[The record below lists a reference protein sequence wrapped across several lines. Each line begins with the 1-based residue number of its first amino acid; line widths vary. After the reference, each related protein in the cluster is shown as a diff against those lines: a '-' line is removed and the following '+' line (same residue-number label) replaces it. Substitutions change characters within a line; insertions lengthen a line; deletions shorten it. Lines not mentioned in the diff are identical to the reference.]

1 MASYELECRPC
12 CQRLR
17 QPSDAHVALNRIGSD
32 VKGSSGMGL
41 NPLIPLKSGSLRG
54 KPAREKGQAALTPL
68 PRRLRVLHWLT
79 VICVV
84 MAAAF
89 ILTRDQLDGRSVR
102 LWLLE
107 GHRHFGLFVLALF
120 VIRVFVRLRVGKLPP
135 SGEAPW
141 PMRAAAGLTHLALYA
156 LLVTLPLLGW
166 ALSSAEGKPV
176 HLFGATLPNLV
187 APDEGLADSL
197 QAWHLDAAW
206 VLLGLVCLHIAAA
219 LWHHF
224 VMRDGVLRRMWPK
237 RRR

>member
-1 MASYELECRPC
+1 M
-12 CQRLR
+12 
-17 QPSDAHVALNRIGSD
+17 RI
-32 VKGSSGMGL
+32 
-41 NPLIPLKSGSLRG
+41 
-54 KPAREKGQAALTPL
+54 
-68 PRRLRVLHWLT
+68 LHWLT

-89 ILTRDQLDGRSVR
+89 ILTRDQLDGRAVR

-120 VIRVFVRLRVGKLPP
+120 VIRVVVRLRAGKLPP
-135 SGEAPW
+135 VGDAPW
-141 PMRAAAGLTHLALYA
+141 PMRVAAGLTHIALYA

-166 ALSSAEGKPV
+166 ALSSAQGKPV
-176 HLFGATLPNLV
+176 HLFGATLPNVV
-187 APDEGLADSL
+187 AADEDLADSL

-224 VMRDGVLRRMWPK
+224 VMRDGTLRRMWPK

>member
-1 MASYELECRPC
+1 
-12 CQRLR
+12 
-17 QPSDAHVALNRIGSD
+17 
-32 VKGSSGMGL
+32 
-41 NPLIPLKSGSLRG
+41 LRG
-54 KPAREKGQAALTPL
+54 KPARERGQAALTPL

-187 APDEGLADSL
+187 APDEDLADSL

>member
-1 MASYELECRPC
+1 
-12 CQRLR
+12 
-17 QPSDAHVALNRIGSD
+17 
-32 VKGSSGMGL
+32 MGL
-41 NPLIPLKSGSLRG
+41 NPLTPLKGGALRG
-54 KPAREKGQAALTPL
+54 KPARSSGQAALTPL

-84 MAAAF
+84 VAAAF
-89 ILTRDQLDGRSVR
+89 ILTRDELDGRNVR

-120 VIRVFVRLRVGKLPP
+120 VVRVFVRLRMGRLPP
-135 SGEAPW
+135 SGEHPW
-141 PMRAAAGLTHLALYA
+141 PVRVAAGLTHIALYA

-166 ALSSAEGKPV
+166 ALTSAQGKPA

-187 APDEGLADSL
+187 APDEDLADTL
-197 QAWHLDAAW
+197 QTWHLNAAW
-206 VLLGLVCLHIAAA
+206 VLLGIVCLHIAAA

>member
-1 MASYELECRPC
+1 MA
-12 CQRLR
+12 
-17 QPSDAHVALNRIGSD
+17 
-32 VKGSSGMGL
+32 
-41 NPLIPLKSGSLRG
+41 
-54 KPAREKGQAALTPL
+54 PL

-79 VICVV
+79 VVCVV
-84 MAAAF
+84 LAAAF

-102 LWLLE
+102 FWLLE

-120 VIRVFVRLRVGKLPP
+120 VVRVVVRLRVGKLP
-135 SGEAPW
+135 SAGEMAW
-141 PMRAAAGLTHLALYA
+141 PVRVAAGLTHVALYA

-166 ALSSAEGKPV
+166 ALSSAEGNPV
-176 HLFGATLPNLV
+176 HVFGATLPNLV
-187 APDEGLADSL
+187 AADEDLADNL

>member
-1 MASYELECRPC
+1 
-12 CQRLR
+12 
-17 QPSDAHVALNRIGSD
+17 
-32 VKGSSGMGL
+32 MGL
-41 NPLIPLKSGSLRG
+41 NPLTPLKGGSLRG
-54 KPAREKGQAALTPL
+54 KQVRSTGQVALTPL

-84 MAAAF
+84 MAATF
-89 ILTRDQLDGRSVR
+89 ILTRDQLDGRNVR

-120 VIRVFVRLRVGKLPP
+120 AVRVFVRLRVGKLPP
-135 SGEAPW
+135 SGESPW
-141 PMRAAAGLTHLALYA
+141 PMRAAAGLTHIALYA

-176 HLFGATLPNLV
+176 HLFGVTLPNFV
-187 APDEGLADSL
+187 AADEDLADTL
-197 QAWHLDAAW
+197 QTWHLNAAW

-224 VMRDGVLRRMWPK
+224 VMRDGVLRRMWLK

>member
-1 MASYELECRPC
+1 
-12 CQRLR
+12 LR
-17 QPSDAHVALNRIGSD
+17 QPSAARAALNRIGND

-41 NPLIPLKSGSLRG
+41 NPQTPLKGGPVRG
-54 KPAREKGQAALTPL
+54 KPARSSGQAALIPL
-68 PRRLRVLHWLT
+68 PRRLRVMHWLT

-89 ILTRDQLDGRSVR
+89 ILTRDQLDGRNVR

-120 VIRVFVRLRVGKLPP
+120 VTRVFVRLRVGKLPS
-135 SGEAPW
+135 SGDAPW
-141 PMRAAAGLTHLALYA
+141 PMRAAAGLTHIVLYA

-176 HLFGATLPNLV
+176 HLFGATLPNFV
-187 APDEGLADSL
+187 AADEDLADTL
-197 QAWHLDAAW
+197 QTWHLNAAW

-224 VMRDGVLRRMWPK
+224 IMRDGVLRRMWPK

>member
-1 MASYELECRPC
+1 
-12 CQRLR
+12 
-17 QPSDAHVALNRIGSD
+17 
-32 VKGSSGMGL
+32 MGL
-41 NPLIPLKSGSLRG
+41 NPLIPLKGDPLRG
-54 KPAREKGQAALTPL
+54 KPVRERGQAALTPL
-68 PRRLRVLHWLT
+68 PRALRVLHWLT

-89 ILTRDQLDGRSVR
+89 ILTRDQLDGRDVR
-102 LWLLE
+102 LWLME

-120 VIRVFVRLRVGKLPP
+120 VIRVVVRLRVGKLPP
-135 SGEAPW
+135 SGGHPW
-141 PMRAAAGLTHLALYA
+141 PVRVAAGLTHIALYA

-166 ALSSAEGKPV
+166 ALTSAQGKPA

-187 APDEGLADSL
+187 APDEDLADTL
-197 QAWHLDAAW
+197 QTWHLNAAW
-206 VLLGLVCLHIAAA
+206 VLLAIVCLHIAAA